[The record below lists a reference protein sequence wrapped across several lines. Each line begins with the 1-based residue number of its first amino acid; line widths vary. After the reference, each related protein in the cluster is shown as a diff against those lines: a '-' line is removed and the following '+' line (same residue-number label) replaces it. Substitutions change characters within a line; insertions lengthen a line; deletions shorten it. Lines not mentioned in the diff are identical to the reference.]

1 MKERQYNE
9 QGFAFEVNKDLTRY
23 AQETTPRWGDMDLPS
38 LGENII
44 VLSVFS
50 KNSEH
55 PVSYLLFDSATQ
67 RPIDEA
73 HGLESMAVCIEKH
86 KLAKII

>member
-1 MKERQYNE
+1 MKELQYNE

-23 AQETTPRWGDMDLPS
+23 AQETTPRWGGMDLPS
-38 LGENII
+38 LGDNII

-50 KNSEH
+50 KDSEH

-86 KLAKII
+86 KLAKVI